1 MNLLSEN
8 LTSALQEQ
16 IGHEK
21 YNSSLYLF
29 IGGFLKNKGL
39 NRLAKHFEDQHLEE
53 FNHSKMI
60 YDFMTDLSAPIIIP
74 EIDGINFEIN
84 SIVDIAQRYLD
95 REIVTTTSLNEIKK
109 IAIEEENC
117 VAEEFLRKMIDL
129 QRNEYAEATD
139 FMDKAELVGND
150 WFKTLLL
157 DLGSG
162 A

>member
-8 LTSALQEQ
+8 LTSALNEQ
-16 IGHEK
+16 ISHEI
-21 YNSSLYLF
+21 YNSNLYLF

-39 NRLAKHFEDQHLEE
+39 NHLAKKFEDQNTEE
-53 FNHSKMI
+53 LSHSKMI
-60 YDFMTDLSAPIIIP
+60 YDFMTDLNAPIIIP
-74 EIDGINFEIN
+74 EIDGVNFEIN
-84 SIVDIAQRYLD
+84 SIVDIATRYLA

-129 QRNEYAEATD
+129 QRHEYAESCD
-139 FMDKAELVGND
+139 FMDKAELVGED
-150 WFKTLLL
+150 WFKALLL

-162 A
+162 G